1 MPYQVKK
8 IKNKY
13 KLYNLHTKKYV
24 NVNYSTKQKAI
35 NSAKVFMKY
44 RREKPTTF
52 KKSGVKKKH

>member
-13 KLYNLHTKKYV
+13 KLYNLHKKKYV
-24 NVNYSTKQKAI
+24 KINYSTKQKAI

-44 RREKPTTF
+44 RKEIPIVKGNF
-52 KKSGVKKKH
+52 ILKKK

>member
-13 KLYNLHTKKYV
+13 KLYNLHKKKYV
-24 NVNYSTKQKAI
+24 NINYTTKQKAI

-44 RREKPTTF
+44 RKETPIVKGNF
-52 KKSGVKKKH
+52 ILKKK